1 MIYDVG
7 MMYPLSSVGTS
18 PWTRFRIRVP
28 AYESMDPGTKP
39 LDPGTRVQLNES
51 SVEKISGIGG
61 VLSGLVENLCLD
73 PGPRIRDN

>member
-1 MIYDVG
+1 MCVYVWRLG
-7 MMYPLSSVGTS
+7 GSSVGTS

-39 LDPGTRVQLNES
+39 LDPGTRVQQNES